1 MSLTSYRAA
10 PPRVKACEFGTR
22 QTPSWWPSKPAL
34 KAKETTNTNAALLD
48 QEAPRVACRRRG
60 KEAVVV
66 LGRPGN
72 DLLSRVLRHSTI
84 GAEEFN
90 GRVRDGIGF
99 FSPRSNHRTGEGQQQ
114 ARGQGPTPNVFRVK
128 GLSRSTAVPDRKV
141 RKADRPP
148 VLVHGRAKGTH
159 VPAGHEAKFTNV
171 QRTWIMRAI
180 KPIGQL
186 VLVSSTRHRA
196 YTPSLSTWSSSTA
209 LIGSTRFEVGFPL
222 RCLQRLSRPYIAT
235 LHCGWRHNSSTRGT
249 SIPVLSY

>member
-10 PPRVKACEFGTR
+10 PPRVGWGR
-22 QTPSWWPSKPAL
+22 Q
-34 KAKETTNTNAALLD
+34 E
-48 QEAPRVACRRRG
+48 G
-60 KEAVVV
+60 VV

-99 FSPRSNHRTGEGQQQ
+99 FAPRSNHRTSEAQTGKG
-114 ARGQGPTPNVFRVK
+114 ARCAPLTFSASGAKLKSFSSTSTLRTRQGPQGRPAARARARN
-128 GLSRSTAVPDRKV
+128 SQ
-141 RKADRPP
+141 ADGRPRRRLRP
-148 VLVHGRAKGTH
+148 TYPIMIHSL
-159 VPAGHEAKFTNV
+159 

-180 KPIGQL
+180 KPIERL
-186 VLVSSTRHRA
+186 VPVSSTRHRA
-196 YTPSLSTWSSSTA
+196 YTPGLSTWSSSTA

-222 RCLQRLSRPYIAT
+222 RCLQRLSRPYIAM